1 MEQALKVLYNSLKQK
16 DEQIEIHSQKLKQ
29 LSSERGEM
37 IKMIESLTKIINV
50 ETPTTTE
57 EPTKKTLNE
66 QQSFSSTSSAGSMP
80 EEDTK
85 KSWAEK
91 VEQEDEESKNGL
103 DQPSDAVDLQPEKK
117 VYVIFDGPMKG
128 IYNNWAIASLHI
140 NGKNVRHKAYP
151 TMEEAKEAYKASYKE
166 MAIAKDIGQPSKM
179 ESKKKVSVG
188 SIINLQKEKNKIKTI
203 DDFMGKWRWLA
214 NFKEELAI
222 ECFYPVNTKHG
233 VKTNTVPG
241 ISKELLKEF
250 YDYGMLKTVYL
261 EEKEGYRFQELADLP
276 KEIGDTAKRFND
288 FLAKGREIFLQF
300 EQTYPWFE
308 EENNQM
314 AVRPRT
320 AIKIGISN
328 KTYLEPNATSVGW
341 TLISFVQQMKRFY
354 DYLIKYG
361 SSITNYKVLYVSDY
375 CFMVC
380 DSKKKVSTEHLKQTL
395 QFEELF
401 SGFENGLHRIP
412 DEVQQEC
419 CQYFST
425 YKGHICKWCAKD
437 KVSAEETK
445 IPTTSAARDKATEK
459 A

>member
-103 DQPSDAVDLQPEKK
+103 DQPSDVVDLQPEKN

-151 TMEEAKEAYKASYKE
+151 TMEKAKEAYKASYKE

-188 SIINLQKEKNKIKTI
+188 SIINLQKEKT
-203 DDFMGKWRWLA
+203 R
-214 NFKEELAI
+214 
-222 ECFYPVNTKHG
+222 
-233 VKTNTVPG
+233 
-241 ISKELLKEF
+241 
-250 YDYGMLKTVYL
+250 
-261 EEKEGYRFQELADLP
+261 
-276 KEIGDTAKRFND
+276 
-288 FLAKGREIFLQF
+288 
-300 EQTYPWFE
+300 
-308 EENNQM
+308 
-314 AVRPRT
+314 
-320 AIKIGISN
+320 
-328 KTYLEPNATSVGW
+328 
-341 TLISFVQQMKRFY
+341 
-354 DYLIKYG
+354 
-361 SSITNYKVLYVSDY
+361 
-375 CFMVC
+375 
-380 DSKKKVSTEHLKQTL
+380 
-395 QFEELF
+395 
-401 SGFENGLHRIP
+401 
-412 DEVQQEC
+412 
-419 CQYFST
+419 
-425 YKGHICKWCAKD
+425 
-437 KVSAEETK
+437 
-445 IPTTSAARDKATEK
+445 
-459 A
+459 

>member
-80 EEDTK
+80 EEDMK

-151 TMEEAKEAYKASYKE
+151 TMEKAKEAYKASYKE
-166 MAIAKDIGQPSKM
+166 MTIAKEIGQPSKM
-179 ESKKKVSVG
+179 ESKKKISVG
-188 SIINLQKEKNKIKTI
+188 SIINLQKEKNKPKTL

-214 NFKEELAI
+214 NFKEELAL
-222 ECFYPVNTKHG
+222 ECFYPVNTTHG
-233 VKTNTVPG
+233 VKANTVPG
-241 ISKELLKEF
+241 ISKELIKEF

-261 EEKEGYRFQELADLP
+261 EEGEGRRFQELADLP

-288 FLAKGREIFLQF
+288 FLAKGREIYLQF
-300 EQTYPWFE
+300 EQTYPWFF
-308 EENNQM
+308 EENNFM
-314 AVRPRT
+314 AVKPRT
-320 AIKIGISN
+320 VIKIGISN
-328 KTYLEPNATSVGW
+328 KTYLPPNSESVGW
-341 TLISFVQQMKRFY
+341 TVDSFIYQMKRFY
-354 DYLIKYG
+354 DNLIRYG
-361 SSITNYKVLYVSDY
+361 STIINYKVLYTTET
-375 CFMVC
+375 CLMVC
-380 DSKKKVSTEHLKQTL
+380 DSKKKVSEEHLKQTL
-395 QFEELF
+395 FYEELF
-401 SGFENGLHRIP
+401 SRFENALDKVP

-419 CQYFST
+419 CQHFSK
-425 YKGHICKWCAKD
+425 YKGHICKWCAKKKVSVEED
-437 KVSAEETK
+437 KV
-445 IPTTSAARDKATEK
+445 PTITDKAKEK